1 MCHNLVNQI
10 EAKSSNINIER
21 VWNNPQ
27 PDITIKYRNVDEIH
41 FRVVA
46 ENWEAAMKR
55 KRGNPQWLDNNERAG
70 CANSDDCHQACGDDG
85 GFRKFGKGKL
95 FEDHFTLIH
104 RRFSADCST
113 ASSTCWFFN
122 PSSKVGCT
130 AQPLAMAFTKSATV
144 CTKVCS

>member
-1 MCHNLVNQI
+1 MKAHRIAKQGANAFPNTPGGAMCHNLVNQI

-55 KRGNPQWLDNNERAG
+55 KRGNRNG
-70 CANSDDCHQACGDDG
+70 
-85 GFRKFGKGKL
+85 
-95 FEDHFTLIH
+95 
-104 RRFSADCST
+104 ST
-113 ASSTCWFFN
+113 TTNAPASSARKSSN
-122 PSSKVGCT
+122 PG
-130 AQPLAMAFTKSATV
+130 A
-144 CTKVCS
+144 